1 MDLCLEW
8 SLVRNTCSPNLAL
21 DYDEF
26 KDMAAAR
33 ETYCTE
39 AVNCVKQ
46 SMLAEDDIY
55 RDLSSIAPV
64 YKTACSFYEIGYE
77 IRQKM
82 KNGNSLAF
90 SVMMLKMESDFFC
103 YSANLQD
110 WICHYITHYI
120 DSAINLDTHNDT
132 GEILEVDRYLDLRM
146 HTCAICPSLVLYV

>member
-1 MDLCLEW
+1 
-8 SLVRNTCSPNLAL
+8 
-21 DYDEF
+21 
-26 KDMAAAR
+26 MAAAR

-64 YKTACSFYEIGYE
+64 HKTACSFYEIGYE
-77 IRQKM
+77 IRRKM

-90 SVMMLKMESDFFC
+90 SVMMLKMESDFFF